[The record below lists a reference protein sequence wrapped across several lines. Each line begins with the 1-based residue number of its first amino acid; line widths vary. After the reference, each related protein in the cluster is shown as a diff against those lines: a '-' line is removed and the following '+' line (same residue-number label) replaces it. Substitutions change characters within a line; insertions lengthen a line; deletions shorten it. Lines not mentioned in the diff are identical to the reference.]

1 MRESTIGEPANTT
14 CVLGQGQFADAE
26 SAGFEEELAEVEAV
40 IAALPPGPVLDVA
53 CGTGFLT
60 RHLRGSVVALDQ
72 SESMLAIA
80 RPRLPDATLVR
91 GDALRLPFPDNS
103 FDRVFTANFYGHLEG
118 DDRLTFLTEA
128 RRVAPEL
135 VVLDAPMQPGI
146 ASAKIEERVLA
157 DGSRWHVFKRFHAGG
172 TARRAR
178 RRRRALRR
186 IVVSRRQVN
195 REGRVRGL
203 SDG

>member
-103 FDRVFTANFYGHLEG
+103 FDRVFTANFYGHLEATT
-118 DDRLTFLTEA
+118 D
-128 RRVAPEL
+128 
-135 VVLDAPMQPGI
+135 
-146 ASAKIEERVLA
+146 
-157 DGSRWHVFKRFHAGG
+157 
-172 TARRAR
+172 
-178 RRRRALRR
+178 
-186 IVVSRRQVN
+186 
-195 REGRVRGL
+195 
-203 SDG
+203 